1 LWQKV
6 QANCTSAC
14 RLCENPGSAPIA
26 PPATAKQE
34 ELEAYQRAQTTC
46 DLYETI
52 QREAKEAKIPI
63 LNLNRFQ
70 ALTGMND

>member
-1 LWQKV
+1 M
-6 QANCTSAC
+6 CIRDS
-14 RLCENPGSAPIA
+14 
-26 PPATAKQE
+26 
-34 ELEAYQRAQTTC
+34 
-46 DLYETI
+46 YEMI